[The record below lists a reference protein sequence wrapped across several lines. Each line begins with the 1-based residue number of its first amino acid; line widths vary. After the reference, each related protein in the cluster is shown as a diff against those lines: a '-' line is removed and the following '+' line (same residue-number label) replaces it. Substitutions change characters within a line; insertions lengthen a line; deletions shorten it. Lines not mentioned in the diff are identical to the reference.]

1 MTDLTAAY
9 RIETPIPEG
18 KTYTAGEAWMV
29 DWEEG
34 FAIVPDTRL
43 QAIADA
49 WKTYMD
55 TQALREDRWVG
66 LYTLRGKVFDLLDE
80 LGGTD
85 NEPI

>member
-1 MTDLTAAY
+1 MSDLTTYRIVTDNRELNASRLMTDEY
-9 RIETPIPEG
+9 VI
-18 KTYTAGEAWMV
+18 
-29 DWEEG
+29 
-34 FAIVPDTRL
+34 PDTRL